1 MFENPALTPEN
12 DCFCPHGPPCNPNGL
27 LNVSLC
33 QYGKSY
39 SVFLM
44 MVKNFRDGNTI
55 LLFLD
60 SPVVLSFPH
69 FYLADDSYRD
79 AVEGVSEPD
88 PSKHRFEIDVQP
100 VNLNNASIQS
110 YHKKLTNAFK
120 VVSKVH
126 NLSYFWRSRLNRLQF
141 SSVKLASQGQST
153 KAWSMTF
160 NSYPIVLPKNDNSFS
175 PSHLKFEKNDKNRG
189 G

>member
-1 MFENPALTPEN
+1 MKKKHRFDKEVEASGGVPAYRFTPPKNVFENPALTPEN

-126 NLSYFWRSRLNRLQF
+126 NLS
-141 SSVKLASQGQST
+141 
-153 KAWSMTF
+153 
-160 NSYPIVLPKNDNSFS
+160 FS